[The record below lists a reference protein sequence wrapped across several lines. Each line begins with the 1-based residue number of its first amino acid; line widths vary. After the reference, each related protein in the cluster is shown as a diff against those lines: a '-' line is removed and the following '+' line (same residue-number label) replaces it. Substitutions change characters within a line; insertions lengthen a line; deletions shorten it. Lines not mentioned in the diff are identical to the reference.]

1 MPAVTTSDRARAHGL
16 SPEVRWYCESRG
28 YEVPE
33 WTRPLWRTPEPGE
46 EQGARFDPARVDRVI
61 SALRALRHT
70 QGEWT
75 GKPLEPSPWQVAYVL
90 APIFGWT
97 VKDADGHVVRWYRD
111 AWVEV
116 PRKNGK
122 TTLSAAIMV
131 YLAFADGEGGA
142 QVLLA
147 AGSKDQARLA
157 YDPIAL
163 AVGASPQMADAGVRA
178 WKSKIIRAADGAVIK
193 PVASVGDTL
202 QGTNPHGYLAD
213 EMHVHKDL
221 DLIQSLET
229 GTGARRQP
237 LGFVITT
244 ADAGGTMT
252 PYAVR
257 RSRAENDCRSEPS
270 RRYVVIFAAPR
281 GADTFSEETW
291 KRANPG
297 YGVSPTRE
305 SMRAAAE
312 EAKTG
317 PEERAAFERLRL
329 NRRLKQ
335 SARYIDLPKWDRSA
349 PTPFRTLS
357 DLYGRPVVGGLDLAS
372 VSDLAA
378 LCWLT
383 PRQPGDPKGA
393 PLWSAVWRTWTP
405 EENLRALDK
414 RTLGAATRWVEQGL
428 LELTPG
434 DVLDYDVVQRRIEED
449 DREMQI
455 EALGFDPW
463 SATQLSTS
471 LYSQGLPMVK
481 VRQGYASMSAPLK
494 RMKALVYMRDLGHD
508 NPIAD
513 WCIDNLAVA
522 RDPAGNVKPDKA
534 KSGEKIDLVAALVTA
549 MSQAMIFDA
558 EREAQEASDEHGAG
572 FLV

>member
-16 SPEVRWYCESRG
+16 SPEVQWYCESRG

-33 WTRPLWRTPEPGE
+33 WTKPLWRTPEPGE
-46 EQGARFDPARVDRVI
+46 AQGVRFDPSRVDRVI
-61 SALRALRHT
+61 TALRALRHT
-70 QGEWT
+70 QGEWA

-90 APIFGWT
+90 APIFGW
-97 VKDADGHVVRWYRD
+97 VVEDADGRTVRWYRD
-111 AWVEV
+111 AWIEV

-163 AVGASPQMADAGVRA
+163 AVGASPQMADAGVRP

-257 RSRAENDCRSEPS
+257 RARAESDCRAEPN

-281 GADTFSEETW
+281 GADTFEEATW
-291 KRANPG
+291 MRANPG

-312 EAKTG
+312 EAKSG

-335 SARYIDLPKWDRSA
+335 SARYIDLAKWDRSA
-349 PTPFRTLS
+349 PTPFRTLE
-357 DLYGRPVVGGLDLAS
+357 DLAGRPVVGGLDLAS
-372 VSDLAA
+372 VSDLCS

-383 PRQPGDPKGA
+383 PRQPGDPEGT

-405 EENLRALDK
+405 EGNLRALDK
-414 RTLGAATRWVEQGL
+414 RTLGAASRWAEQGL
-428 LELTPG
+428 LEVTQG

-449 DREMQI
+449 DREMTV
-455 EALGFDPW
+455 EAIGFDPW
-463 SATQLSTS
+463 AATQLSTS

-494 RMKALVYMRDLGHD
+494 RVKGLVYMRDLGHD

-513 WCIDNLAVA
+513 WCIDNLAVS
-522 RDPAGNVKPDKA
+522 RDPAGNVKPDKS
-534 KSGEKIDLVAALVTA
+534 KSGEKIDLVSALVTA

-558 EREAQEASDEHGAG
+558 EREAQQASDDHGAG